1 MEVPM
6 ETKDMKPVW
15 EKILEY
21 ATSPVQGTLS
31 RKQRKGVKIQINEGV
46 VLENAVIFLS
56 NEFIRFTQKSGSEN
70 INIYYAWEGVTSIKT
85 ISPQDE

>member
-1 MEVPM
+1 M

-70 INIYYAWEGVTSIKT
+70 INTYYAWDGVASIKT